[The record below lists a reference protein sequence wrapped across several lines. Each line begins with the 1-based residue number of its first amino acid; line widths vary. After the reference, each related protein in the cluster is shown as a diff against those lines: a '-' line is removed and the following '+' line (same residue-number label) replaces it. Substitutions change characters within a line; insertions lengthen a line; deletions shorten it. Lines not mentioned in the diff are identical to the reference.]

1 MRNKDFHL
9 TLPKDKVL
17 DLPEFKKFSDDNI
30 IVTQH
35 LKFTSERAERA
46 EKNIVIKQENA
57 GYQHFLLFPQCF
69 QKLSF
74 DNVGIV
80 W

>member
-17 DLPEFKKFSDDNI
+17 DLPEFKKFSNDNI

-35 LKFTSERAERA
+35 LKFTSERAE
-46 EKNIVIKQENA
+46 KNIVVKQEKCWLPA
-57 GYQHFLLFPQCF
+57 FSPFPTMF
-69 QKLSF
+69 SKAF
-74 DNVGIV
+74 FR
-80 W
+80 